1 MSEGGPARQ
10 SSGERYIDPGG
21 DNAKI
26 IYILY
31 LVSLLVALTA
41 LIGLVMAYINRG
53 QSRGTWAETHYT
65 YQIRTFWIGLLYA
78 FISVLLMFVLI
89 GFLVII
95 AVLIWWIVRC
105 VKGLQW
111 ASAGEPVPNPQS
123 WLI

>member
-1 MSEGGPARQ
+1 MSEGGPATRQ
-10 SSGERYIDPGG
+10 SGERYFEPGG
-21 DNAKI
+21 DNAKV

-31 LVSLLVALTA
+31 LVSLLVGLTA

-53 QSRGTWAETHYT
+53 QAYGTWAETHYT

-78 FISVLLMFVLI
+78 FVSILLMFVLI
-89 GFLVII
+89 GFLLILV
-95 AVLIWWIVRC
+95 VLIWWIVRC